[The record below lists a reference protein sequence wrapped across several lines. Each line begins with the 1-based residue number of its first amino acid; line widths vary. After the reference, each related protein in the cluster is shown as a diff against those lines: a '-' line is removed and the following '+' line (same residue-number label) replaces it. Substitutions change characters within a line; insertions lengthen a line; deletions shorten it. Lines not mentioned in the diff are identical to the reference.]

1 MPNGA
6 RLIGDEMAQIQ
17 FFKVATL
24 PGTLQPDSFYFV
36 ENGSY
41 SESYLTNGAGVA
53 RSIGNSAMIN
63 ALINEALASLPGT
76 GAPILFVADIAARD
90 ALEPEGAI
98 FVLVQDASAD
108 PTVESGAAL
117 YAWNPATSA
126 WLKVAEYE
134 SMDVEINWDAIN
146 GRPTSTPA
154 QIDTAVSQAHTHV
167 NKSTLDK
174 FSEES
179 GLVRFGGQPIPA
191 EWNGA
196 AW

>member
-1 MPNGA
+1 
-6 RLIGDEMAQIQ
+6 MAQIR

-24 PGTLQPDSFYFV
+24 PGTLEPDSFYFV

-41 SESYLTNGAGVA
+41 SESYLTNSAGVA

-76 GAPILFVADIAARD
+76 VTPILFVADIAARD

-108 PTVESGAAL
+108 PTVDAGAAL

-134 SMDVEINWDAIN
+134 SMDVELNWDAIN

-154 QIDTAVSQAHTHV
+154 QIDTAVSQAHTHA

-179 GLVRFGGQPIPA
+179 GLVRFNGQPIPA
-191 EWNGA
+191 EWNGT

>member
-1 MPNGA
+1 
-6 RLIGDEMAQIQ
+6 MAQIR

-24 PGTLQPDSFYFV
+24 PGTLEPDSFYFV

-41 SESYLTNGAGVA
+41 SESYLTNSAGVA
-53 RSIGNSAMIN
+53 RSIGNSTMIN
-63 ALINEALASLPGT
+63 ALINEALSSLPGT

-134 SMDVEINWDAIN
+134 SMDVELNWDAIN

-154 QIDTAVSQAHTHV
+154 QIDTAVSQAHTHA

-174 FSEES
+174 FGEES
-179 GLVRFGGQPIPA
+179 GLVRFNGQPIPA
-191 EWNGA
+191 EWNGT

>member
-1 MPNGA
+1 M
-6 RLIGDEMAQIQ
+6 
-17 FFKVATL
+17 
-24 PGTLQPDSFYFV
+24 
-36 ENGSY
+36 
-41 SESYLTNGAGVA
+41 
-53 RSIGNSAMIN
+53 
-63 ALINEALASLPGT
+63 
-76 GAPILFVADIAARD
+76 
-90 ALEPEGAI
+90 
-98 FVLVQDASAD
+98 LVQDASAD

-134 SMDVEINWDAIN
+134 SMDVELNWDAIN

-154 QIDTAVSQAHTHV
+154 QIDTAVSQAHTHA

-174 FSEES
+174 FSEDG